1 MFCGAGRVPVS
12 SRPEAAMPFNRPSV
26 FRPPS
31 ERRSYYLPLTSGC
44 ANNSCTFC
52 TFYGSRL
59 QIRPLED
66 VMGEIDALATYRR
79 SDIRLAG
86 TDDVVYGMAE
96 YWDGRRLFLQDAD
109 ALVYPFPKLREVLRY
124 LNEKLP
130 RLERIAAYA
139 TPQDVRRLSLREL
152 TELSQLKLGIMYMG
166 IESGD
171 ETVLAQ
177 VGKGVDCKQMVEAGG
192 KVKKA
197 GIALSATVIL
207 GLGGA
212 EMSRQHTAGTARI
225 LSDIDPDYAGALTLT
240 LIPGTPL
247 HQQWQDGSF
256 KSLSPFQTLYEL
268 REIISASRF
277 SRCFL
282 SSMHASNYLSVRGM
296 LPQDRARMLAELDGV
311 LEKGDPSLLR
321 PESLRGL

>member
-1 MFCGAGRVPVS
+1 
-12 SRPEAAMPFNRPSV
+12 MPFERPSV

-44 ANNSCTFC
+44 ANNTCTFC
-52 TFYGSRL
+52 SFYGSRL

-66 VMGEIDALATYRR
+66 IKREIDGLATHRR
-79 SDIRLAG
+79 SGARLVG
-86 TDDVVYGMAE
+86 VDEVVYSMAQ
-96 YWDGRRLFLQDAD
+96 YWDGHRLFLQDAD
-109 ALVYPFPKLREVLRY
+109 ALVYPFPKLKEVLLY

-139 TPQDVRRLSLREL
+139 TPQDVRRLSIREL
-152 TELSQLKLGIMYMG
+152 EELSRLKLGILYMG

-171 ETVLAQ
+171 EAVLTR
-177 VGKGVDCKQMVEAGG
+177 VGKGANYKQMVEAGG

-212 EMSRQHTAGTARI
+212 EMSRQHTEGTTRI
-225 LSDIDPDYAGALTLT
+225 LNDIDPDYAGALTLT
-240 LIPGTPL
+240 FVPGTPMCR
-247 HQQWQDGSF
+247 QWQDGSF
-256 KSLSPFQTLYEL
+256 KPISPFQTLNEL
-268 REIISASRF
+268 REIISASQF
-277 SRCFL
+277 SQCFL
-282 SSMHASNYLSVRGM
+282 SSIHASNYLSVRGM
-296 LPQDRARMLAELDGV
+296 LPQDKTRMLAELDEV
-311 LEKGDPSLLR
+311 LEKSDASQLR

>member
-1 MFCGAGRVPVS
+1 
-12 SRPEAAMPFNRPSV
+12 MPFNRPRV

-31 ERRSYYLPLTSGC
+31 EHRSYYLPLTSGC

-52 TFYGSRL
+52 AFYGSRL

-66 VMGEIDALATYRR
+66 IKGEIDALATCK
-79 SDIRLAG
+79 SSGIRLAG
-86 TDDVVYGMAE
+86 ADEAVYGMAS

-109 ALVYPFPKLREVLRY
+109 ALVYPFSKLREVLRY

-130 RLERIAAYA
+130 HVERIAAYA
-139 TPQDVRRLSLREL
+139 TPQDAHRLSLSEL
-152 TELSQLKLGIMYMG
+152 TELNQLKLGILYMG

-171 ETVLAQ
+171 EAVLNR
-177 VGKGVDCKQMVEAGG
+177 VGKGVDCKQMIEAGN

-197 GIALSATVIL
+197 GIALSATIIL

-212 EMSRQHTAGTARI
+212 EMSRQHTAGTASI

-240 LIPGTPL
+240 LVPGTPL
-247 HQQWQDGSF
+247 HRQWQNGGF
-256 KSLSPFQTLYEL
+256 NPLSPFQTLYEL
-268 REIISASRF
+268 REIINASRF

-282 SSMHASNYLSVRGM
+282 SSMHASNYLSVRGT
-296 LPQDRARMLAELDGV
+296 LPQDRARMLAELDDV
-311 LEKGDPSLLR
+311 LKKGDPSLLR

>member
-1 MFCGAGRVPVS
+1 
-12 SRPEAAMPFNRPSV
+12 MPFNRPSV

-31 ERRSYYLPLTSGC
+31 ERRSYYLPLTGGC
-44 ANNSCTFC
+44 ANNTCTFC
-52 TFYGSRL
+52 SFYGSRL
-59 QIRPLED
+59 QIRPPED
-66 VMGEIDALATYRR
+66 IKKEIDALATYRR
-79 SDIRLAG
+79 SGTRLTG
-86 TDDVVYGMAE
+86 VDEVVYVMAQ
-96 YWDGRRLFLQDAD
+96 YWDGHRLFLQDAD
-109 ALVYPFPKLREVLRY
+109 ALVYPLPKLKEVLRY

-139 TPQDVRRLSLREL
+139 TPQDVRRLSIREL
-152 TELSQLKLGIMYMG
+152 EELSRLKLGILYMG

-171 ETVLAQ
+171 EAVLTR
-177 VGKGVDCKQMVEAGG
+177 VGKGVNYKQVVEAGG

-212 EMSRQHTAGTARI
+212 EMSRQHTEGTTRI
-225 LSDIDPDYAGALTLT
+225 LNDIDPNYAGALTLT
-240 LIPGTPL
+240 FVPGTPL
-247 HQQWQDGSF
+247 CRQWQDGSF
-256 KSLSPFQTLYEL
+256 KSISPFQTLNEL

-277 SRCFL
+277 SQCFL

-296 LPQDRARMLAELDGV
+296 LPQDKTRMLAELDEV
-311 LEKGDPSLLR
+311 LEKGDAAQLR

>member
-1 MFCGAGRVPVS
+1 
-12 SRPEAAMPFNRPSV
+12 MPFERPSV

-44 ANNSCTFC
+44 ANNTCTFC
-52 TFYGSRL
+52 SFYGSRL

-66 VMGEIDALATYRR
+66 IKREIDGLATHRR
-79 SDIRLAG
+79 SGARLVG
-86 TDDVVYGMAE
+86 VDEVVYSMAQ
-96 YWDGRRLFLQDAD
+96 YWDGHRLFLQDAD
-109 ALVYPFPKLREVLRY
+109 ALVYPFPKLKEVLLY

-139 TPQDVRRLSLREL
+139 TPQDVRRLSIREL
-152 TELSQLKLGIMYMG
+152 EELSRLKLGILYMG

-171 ETVLAQ
+171 EAVLTR
-177 VGKGVDCKQMVEAGG
+177 VGKGANYKQMVEAGG

-212 EMSRQHTAGTARI
+212 EMSRQHTEGTTRI
-225 LSDIDPDYAGALTLT
+225 LNDIDPDYAGALTLT
-240 LIPGTPL
+240 FVPGTPMCR
-247 HQQWQDGSF
+247 QWQDGSF
-256 KSLSPFQTLYEL
+256 KPISPFQTLNEL
-268 REIISASRF
+268 RGIISASQF
-277 SRCFL
+277 SQCFL
-282 SSMHASNYLSVRGM
+282 SSIHASNYLSVRGM
-296 LPQDRARMLAELDGV
+296 LPQDKTRMLAELDEV
-311 LEKGDPSLLR
+311 LEKSDASQLR